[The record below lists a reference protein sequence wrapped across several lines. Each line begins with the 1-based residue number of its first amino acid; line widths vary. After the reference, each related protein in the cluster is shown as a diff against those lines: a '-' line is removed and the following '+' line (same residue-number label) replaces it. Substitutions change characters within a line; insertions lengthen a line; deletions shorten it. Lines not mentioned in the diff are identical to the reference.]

1 MSDEETVTEPVTANV
16 PPRPDEVPEDYSF
29 MGRRLCWLDRRF
41 AFAGNLW
48 RSPDQLY
55 YMITNAHQLRSWADN
70 GSGGVSRDPNAAGA
84 KLDRA
89 ADVEVAHNMIICRQL
104 ISDTWGEGCEGYE
117 AE

>member
-1 MSDEETVTEPVTANV
+1 MSEEETTATENEPA
-16 PPRPDEVPEDYSF
+16 RPAEVPADYSF

-41 AFAGNLW
+41 AFAGYLW

-55 YMITNAHQLRSWADN
+55 YMITHAHQLRSWADN
-70 GSGGVSRDPNAAGA
+70 GSGGVSRDPQAAGA

-104 ISDTWGEGCEGYE
+104 ISETWGVGCEGYE